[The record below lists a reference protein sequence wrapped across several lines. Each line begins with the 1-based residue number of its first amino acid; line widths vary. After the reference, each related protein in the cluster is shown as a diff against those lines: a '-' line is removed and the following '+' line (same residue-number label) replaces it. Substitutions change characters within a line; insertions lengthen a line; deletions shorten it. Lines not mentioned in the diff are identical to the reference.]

1 MTTALEELE
10 KLSVPEK
17 VQIVE
22 DLWDSIARSNAEIPM
37 PQWQKDELD
46 RRKQDALKKSEPYVT
61 WEDAKRDILKSR

>member
-1 MTTALEELE
+1 MTMSLEELE

-22 DLWDSIARSNAEIPM
+22 DLWDSIARSNADIPM

-46 RRKQDALKKSEPYVT
+46 RRKQGALKSPENLVT
-61 WEDAKRDILKSR
+61 WEDAKGDILKSR